1 MNALIALVI
10 IVGPA
15 IGWLA
20 LVGFCEVFGRDH
32 A

>member
-1 MNALIALVI
+1 MNVLTALVI

-15 IGWLA
+15 IAWLA
-20 LVGFCEVFGRDH
+20 LVGFCEVFGRDD